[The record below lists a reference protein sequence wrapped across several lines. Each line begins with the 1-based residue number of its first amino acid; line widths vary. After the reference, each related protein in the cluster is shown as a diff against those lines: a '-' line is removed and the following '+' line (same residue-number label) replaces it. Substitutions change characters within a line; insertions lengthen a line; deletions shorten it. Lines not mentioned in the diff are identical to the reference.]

1 MAAGLEVLSSG
12 CAGDRV
18 ASTVVL
24 IQDEGRAVVVD
35 PGMVSSRS
43 KILDP
48 LANLGVEPADVGD
61 VVFSHHH
68 PDHTLN
74 AALFESAR
82 FHDVWAIYQAD
93 VWTDRAADGFQLSAS
108 VRLMATPGHTEEDI
122 TTLVDTSDG
131 LVACPDPCAGGE

>member
-48 LANLGVEPADVGD
+48 LANLGVEPSDVGD

-74 AALFESAR
+74 AALFGRAR
-82 FHDVWAIYQAD
+82 FHDFWAIYED
-93 VWTDRAADGFQLSAS
+93 DSWTDRPAEGFELSPS
-108 VRLMATPGHTEEDI
+108 VRLMATPGHSAQDI
-122 TTLVDTSDG
+122 TTL
-131 LVACPDPCAGGE
+131 